1 MSITILNNFTIAAK
15 VYFAAFGVVEN
26 MTKDSVLAI
35 LAKEKKYISGEE
47 ISREIGV
54 SRAAVNA
61 AVKALRAEGHEID
74 SVTNKGYFLKASPDA
89 LSAGLVGAYL
99 DPERMKSVV
108 VLETVDST
116 NKRLREMA
124 FDGAP
129 DGQVVMANEQTSGR
143 GRRGRNFFSPKDK
156 GIYFSYLIKPD
167 MAPADAVSLTAW
179 TAVATTRAIS
189 EVSGFTPGI
198 KWVNDLVS
206 GGRKLCGILTEMS
219 VESETGRIDNI
230 IIGIGININN
240 DASDFPDEI
249 KDIATSIALEAGHS
263 IDRSELAAAMVRELD
278 RMRADWPDNKDSYL
292 EAYRQADITCG
303 RAVNVIQGGSV
314 RPAEALNINDDFSL
328 KVRFSDGQVSDLSSG
343 EVSLKIL

>member
-1 MSITILNNFTIAAK
+1 
-15 VYFAAFGVVEN
+15 

-47 ISREIGV
+47 ISKEIGV

-61 AVKALRAEGHEID
+61 AVKVLRSEGYEID
-74 SVTNKGYFLKASPDA
+74 SVTNKGYLLKSGPDN
-89 LSAGLVGAYL
+89 LSMGSVGAHL
-99 DPERMKSVV
+99 DPGRMKSVL

-167 MAPADAVSLTAW
+167 MAPADSVTLTAW
-179 TAVATTRAIS
+179 TAVAAMRAIS
-189 EVSGFTPGI
+189 KVSGFTPGI

-219 VESETGRIDNI
+219 VESETGMIDNI

-249 KDIATSIALEAGHS
+249 KDIATSIAIEAGHA
-263 IDRSELAAAMVRELD
+263 IDRSELAAAMVEELD
-278 RMRADWPDNKDSYL
+278 RMRADWPDNKAAYL

-303 RAVNVIQGGSV
+303 RNVNVIQGGNV
-314 RPAEALNINDDFSL
+314 RPAEALMINDDFSL
-328 KVRFSDGQVSDLSSG
+328 KVRFSDGGITDLSSG

>member
-1 MSITILNNFTIAAK
+1 M
-15 VYFAAFGVVEN
+15 YFAAFGVVEH

-35 LAKEKKYISGEE
+35 LAREKNYVSGEE
-47 ISREIGV
+47 MSRAIGV

-61 AVKALRAEGHEID
+61 AVKALRSDGYEID
-74 SVTNKGYFLKASPDA
+74 SVTNKGYLLKSGPDN
-89 LSAGLVGAYL
+89 LSNGSVGAHL
-99 DPERMKSVV
+99 DQQRMESVL
-108 VLETVDST
+108 VLDSVDST

-129 DGQVVMANEQTSGR
+129 DGQVVIANAQTSGR
-143 GRRGRNFFSPKDK
+143 GRRGRNFFSPRDK

-167 MAPADAVSLTAW
+167 MAPQDAVTLTAW
-179 TAVATTRAIS
+179 TAVAAMRAIS
-189 EVSGFTPGI
+189 KVSGFTPGI

-240 DASDFPDEI
+240 DNSDFPDEI
-249 KDIATSIALEAGHS
+249 KDIATSIALEAGHAV
-263 IDRSELAAAMVRELD
+263 DRSELAAALIRELD
-278 RMRADWPDNKDSYL
+278 VMRADWPDKKIPYL

-303 RAVNVIQGGSV
+303 KEIMVIQGGKTS
-314 RPAEALNINDDFSL
+314 PAEALMINDDFSL
-328 KVRFSDGQVSDLSSG
+328 KVKFSDGKVSDLSSG